1 MKIFEKLIGG
11 NVLYYPGCMSKFVT
25 KDLAENY
32 RKIFRKIGIDFIEL
46 KDLEVCCGSPV
57 LNAGHFKEFEDLAK
71 KNFSVFKE
79 HSIKKIITGCPACF
93 KTFKIEY
100 QKVIKNFDIE
110 IEHAIQTIWRAI
122 EKGKLK
128 LKKVNA
134 TKATYHD
141 PCHLGR
147 YSGIYEEPRK
157 IIEALGYDLIEMKF
171 AREKS
176 FCCGGGGGV
185 KSNYPLLAEE
195 MAKERVKQAEE
206 TNAEILITACPL
218 CYFCLKEASK
228 KMKVIEI
235 SDLIINHSNPVLS
248 I

>member
-1 MKIFEKLIGG
+1 MKIFGKLLG

-32 RKIFRKIGIDFIEL
+32 RKILRKIGIDFIEL

-57 LNAGHFKEFEDLAK
+57 LNAGYFKEFENLVK

-79 HSIKKIITGCPACF
+79 HSIRKIITGCPACF

-100 QKVIKNFDIE
+100 PKVIKNFDIE
-110 IEHAIQTIWRAI
+110 IEHATQTIWKAI
-122 EKGKLK
+122 ENGKLK
-128 LKKVNA
+128 LKKVNG
-134 TKATYHD
+134 KATYHD

-157 IIEALGYDLIEMKF
+157 IIEALGYDLVEMEF
-171 AREKS
+171 SREKS

-185 KSNYPLLAEE
+185 KSNYPVLAEA
-195 MAKERVKQAEE
+195 MAKERIKQAEK

-218 CYFCLKEASK
+218 CYFCLKEAGK
-228 KMKVIEI
+228 KIKVYEI
-235 SDLIINHSNPVLS
+235 SQVLINSLG
-248 I
+248 